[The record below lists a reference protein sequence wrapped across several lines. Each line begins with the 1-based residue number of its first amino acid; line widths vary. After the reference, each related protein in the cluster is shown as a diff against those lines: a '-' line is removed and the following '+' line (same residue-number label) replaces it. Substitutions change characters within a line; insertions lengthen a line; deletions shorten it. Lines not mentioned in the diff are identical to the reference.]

1 MFRLRA
7 LLFGKNRPDPV
18 EALRRRVEKLRD
30 LVERNNRVL
39 ELMADAEEKLSGE
52 YIFDK
57 QYLRWLDA
65 ELAGAV
71 HAAVQD
77 LSQITREH
85 HKALEE
91 TFQRIR
97 NRIDAILEA
106 GKPAPPVPLCMQL
119 EGLGSEE
126 AAHAGE
132 KMARLG
138 ELRSRLNVPVPPG
151 FVVTASAFAGVTGHP
166 ALAPLVDAIDSTD
179 TDPVAVCAELQD
191 RLKDIPLP
199 KNVISAIKSSLKSF
213 GRKDRFAVRS
223 SAIGE
228 DGRLSFAGVYDTVMN
243 VPRNSVIDAC
253 REVIASLFSERA
265 VLYRQ
270 SHGSPMKG
278 AAMAVGCMRMVRA
291 AASGVLYTLDPA
303 DPSSDAMLISASWG
317 FGATVVEGTGTADRF
332 LVDRR
337 PPHRILNA
345 VIAEKIDQFQADAV
359 AGLRRMPVEDGRR
372 SEPSISDTRL
382 RLLAAT
388 ALAVERYMHAPQDIE
403 WAIDEQGALWILQ
416 ARPLLLDTSPTA
428 HPDELAAAVAGHAV
442 LMQGA
447 GVVACRGIAAGRV
460 VVLDSSGNRENIP
473 SGSVLVTQ
481 SASPT
486 LAHLLP
492 SAAAL
497 IAESGSSAGHLAA
510 LAREYHVPALMAAG
524 AVSRILEPGREVTV
538 DTEENVVYAG
548 RVDALIRHGLL
559 QGDRYEDTREF
570 RMLRRMLKF
579 VTPLHLLDPASPR
592 FSPEQSSSYH
602 DIIRFAHEKA
612 VVALSNLSN
621 LNWRHARR
629 WLRRV
634 SLDIPLGLSLID
646 LGGGVA
652 AKTPPGDIGPAH
664 ITCTPLAILL
674 EALTAPG
681 VWGTLPTNMDLTAFM
696 SSVTRSN
703 DLADPGTMAVR
714 RNLAIVSGNH
724 MNLSLYL
731 GYHFNIID
739 CYVGDS
745 PEDSYMFFRFA
756 GGASEMTRRSRR
768 ADLLDRILSRY
779 GFAVERTGD
788 LVLARLHGVSP
799 PGMKLR
805 LQMTG
810 RLIGFTRQLDILL
823 RNEDI
828 TRRMVDAF
836 MAGSSDPMAVLQEE
850 EKGARP

>member
-1 MFRLRA
+1 MFRLRE

-18 EALRRRVEKLRD
+18 EALRTRVEKLRD

-39 ELMADAEEKLSGE
+39 GLMADAEEKLSGE

-65 ELAGAV
+65 ELADSV

-85 HKALEE
+85 HKTLEE

-97 NRIDAILEA
+97 NRIDAILES
-106 GKPAPPVPLCMQL
+106 GKPPQPVPLCIPL
-119 EGLGSEE
+119 ERLGSEE
-126 AAHAGE
+126 AIHAGE

-199 KNVISAIKSSLKSF
+199 KKVVSAIKSGLKPF
-213 GRKDRFAVRS
+213 GRQDRFAVRS

-243 VPRNSVIDAC
+243 VSRNAVIDAC
-253 REVIASLFSERA
+253 RQVIASLFSERA

-270 SHGSPMKG
+270 SHGSPMKR
-278 AAMAVGCMRMVRA
+278 ASMAVGCMRMIRA

-303 DPSSDAMLISASWG
+303 DPSSDAMLISAAWG
-317 FGATVVEGTGTADRF
+317 FGATVVEGTGAADRF
-332 LVDRR
+332 LVDRS
-337 PPHRILNA
+337 PPHRILDA
-345 VIAEKIDQFQADAV
+345 VIAEKADQFLADAV
-359 AGLRRMPVEDGRR
+359 TGLRRMPVEEDRR
-372 SEPSISDTRL
+372 SEPSIGDTHL

-388 ALAVERYMHAPQDIE
+388 ALAVERYTHAPQDIE

-416 ARPLLLDTSPTA
+416 ARPLRLDTSPTA
-428 HPDELAAAVAGHAV
+428 HPDALAAAVAGHAV

-460 VVLDSSGNRENIP
+460 VLLDSAGKRENTP

-497 IAESGSSAGHLAA
+497 ISESGSSAGHLAA

-524 AVSRILEPGREVTV
+524 AASRILESGREVTV
-538 DTEENVVYAG
+538 DTEENVVYDG

-612 VVALSNLSN
+612 VLALSNPNN

-634 SLDIPLGLSLID
+634 PLDIPLGLSLID

-652 AKTPPGDIGPAH
+652 TKTPPGDVGPAH

-674 EALTAPG
+674 EALSAPG
-681 VWGTLPTNMDLTAFM
+681 VWGTLPTDMDLTAFM

-703 DLADPGTMAVR
+703 DLADPGTMMVR

-739 CYVGDS
+739 CYLGES
-745 PEDSYMFFRFA
+745 PEDSYMFFRFS
-756 GGASEMTRRSRR
+756 GGASELTRRVRR

-779 GFAVERTGD
+779 GFAVERTAD

-799 PGMKLR
+799 AGMKRR

-836 MAGSSDPMAVLQEE
+836 MAGNSDPMAVLQEK
-850 EKGARP
+850 EKNARP